1 MLQHD
6 VCNTMHSSLLVWL
19 LPPPPLSLLLSVPQS
34 FQMLREL
41 SAGITGQSR
50 PAGSL
55 AQVPP
60 PSGPASNPPGTSNG
74 EQDDEEEEVMFE
86 TKTEGLGGG
95 KKYNITV
102 NLTEGKLTFKK
113 HGVMSFGVMSS

>member
-1 MLQHD
+1 
-6 VCNTMHSSLLVWL
+6 
-19 LPPPPLSLLLSVPQS
+19 
-34 FQMLREL
+34 MLREL

-55 AQVPP
+55 GQLAP
-60 PSGPASNPPGTSNG
+60 PSNSVAVTTNG
-74 EQDDEEEEVMFE
+74 EQEEEEEEVMFE

-95 KKYNITV
+95 RKYSIAV

-113 HGVMSFGVMSS
+113 HGMT